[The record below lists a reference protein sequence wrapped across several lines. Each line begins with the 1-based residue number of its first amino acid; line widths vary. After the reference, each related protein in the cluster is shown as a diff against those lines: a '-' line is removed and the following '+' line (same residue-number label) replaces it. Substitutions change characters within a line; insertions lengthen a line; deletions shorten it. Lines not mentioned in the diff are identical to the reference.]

1 MGYTVDN
8 AIIMAAGLS
17 SRFAPIS
24 YRTPKGLI
32 TVRGEVLIE
41 RQIKQLREAGI
52 NDIIVVVGYKKEQFY
67 YLKDKFGVTIVEN
80 PEYRTRN
87 NHSTI
92 KAAAPYLRNSY
103 ICSSDNYFTEN
114 PFEKEVEESYYAAV
128 FSEGETQEW
137 CLDTDADDRITD
149 VRIGGCAQWYM
160 MGHVFWSEEFTK
172 TFLEILDDV
181 YNELGTAQLLWESIY
196 MQNLD
201 RLKMKIRRYDADV
214 IREFDSL
221 DDLREFDE
229 SYRDYMKNVIAEDVL
244 EIINLAEKY
253 FHTDEVLK
261 IERMGGMTN
270 HSYHVVLKDGE
281 YAFRIAGEGTE
292 DLINREEEGRSTK
305 LACDL
310 DIDTKILVFDEKT
323 GVKIGTYIKNA
334 ETMSPKTLQQ
344 EKPLAMAA
352 RILSKLHGS
361 GVDTQVPFLVF
372 EVARDY
378 ENFMSKNGVAFFEGY
393 EEIKTKVVEL
403 KEELGNT
410 RLVPCHNDPLCEN
423 WVMGADRLY
432 LIDWEYAGMND
443 AMWDVADVAIEA
455 GLNAK
460 QEEYFLKE
468 YFDAQGRTVSADDRK
483 RFWANKVF
491 IDFLW
496 SLWGKTRVPFE
507 PEMED
512 YAQARYER
520 LKENL
525 NQLS

>member
-1 MGYTVDN
+1 MGYKVDN

-24 YRTPKGLI
+24 YQKPKGLI

-52 NDIIVVVGYKKEQFY
+52 NDIIVVVGYKKEQFF

-80 PEYRTRN
+80 QEYRTRN
-87 NHSTI
+87 NNSTI
-92 KAAAPYLRNSY
+92 KVVAPYLRNSY
-103 ICSSDNYFTEN
+103 ICSSDNYFMEN

-128 FSEGETQEW
+128 FSEGETPEW
-137 CLDTDADDRITD
+137 CIDTDADDWITD
-149 VRIGGCAQWYM
+149 VRIGGTGQWYM
-160 MGHVFWSEEFTK
+160 MGHAFWSEEFTK
-172 TFLEILDDV
+172 LFLEILEDV
-181 YNELGTAQLLWESIY
+181 YEKPETEKLLWESIY
-196 MQNLD
+196 MQNID
-201 RLKMKIRRYDADV
+201 RLKMKIRRYDANM

-229 SYRDYMKNVIAEDVL
+229 SYRDYMTNVIAEDVL
-244 EIINLAEKY
+244 EIIRLSEKY

-270 HSYHVVLKDGE
+270 HSYHVVIGDGE

-292 DLINREEEGRSTK
+292 ELIDREQESRSTK

-323 GVKIGTYIKNA
+323 GVKIGAYIKDA
-334 ETMSPKTLQQ
+334 ETMSQETLRQ
-344 EKPLAMAA
+344 EPHLKMAA
-352 RILSKLHGS
+352 GILSRLHCC
-361 GVDTQVPFLVF
+361 GVDTKVPFQVF
-372 EVARDY
+372 EVAEDYEKFMRDNGVPFFDDY
-378 ENFMSKNGVAFFEGY
+378 ENMKSRIMA
-393 EEIKTKVVEL
+393 L

-410 RLVPCHNDPLCEN
+410 KLVPCHNDPLCEN
-423 WVMGADRLY
+423 WVKGADRLY

-443 AMWDVADVAIEA
+443 ALWDVADVAIEA
-455 GLNAK
+455 DLNEE
-460 QEEYFLKE
+460 QEEFLLNE
-468 YFDAQGRTVSADDRK
+468 YFAAQGLRMSADDRK
-483 RFWANKVF
+483 RYQANKVF

-507 PEMED
+507 AEMED

-520 LKENL
+520 MKKNL
-525 NQLS
+525 DELF